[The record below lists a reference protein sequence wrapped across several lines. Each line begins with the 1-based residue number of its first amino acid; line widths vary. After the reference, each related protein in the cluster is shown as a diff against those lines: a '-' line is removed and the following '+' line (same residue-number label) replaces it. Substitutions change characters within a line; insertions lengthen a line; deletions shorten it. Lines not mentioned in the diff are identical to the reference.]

1 MTFDYKTSHYTL
13 GENEPECQ
21 PQKALSDI
29 VFMVKERI
37 EQALKDEETGFAG
50 THPRIIISMVVTNIL
65 VILLFNS
72 IAINDIPRRLEMVVE
87 ILDEIRE
94 MTINLWLAMEA
105 NGADTKTPH

>member
-13 GENEPECQ
+13 GDNEPDCQ

-37 EQALKDEETGFAG
+37 AQALQDEEIGLSG
-50 THPRIIISMVVTNIL
+50 VHPRIIISMVVTNIL
-65 VILLFNS
+65 VNLLFNS
-72 IAINDIPRRLEMVVE
+72 IAINDVHRRMEMVTE
-87 ILDEIRE
+87 SLDEIRE

-105 NGADTKTPH
+105 SRADTKTPH